1 MLNVQPIPAFAP
13 SGALALAVTT
23 EQLHTSC
30 VTMHPSTLITRS
42 TVFAELVS
50 HCPRALHPRRLQAT
64 LLDYL
69 QPPIEHAI
77 VAACHRQLHGTPA
90 LHCIPFVYVSH
101 TEHPALWLAA
111 AVLTCDPAAHRGLCP
126 CCSIQC
132 CMNPAVPV
140 QLCSH
145 KCCACTTCVLHS
157 HETAGTR
164 RSCEAT
170 RNPR

>member
-1 MLNVQPIPAFAP
+1 MCVRCVALGDSQGAASEHGMLNVQPIPAFAP
-13 SGALALAVTT
+13 SGALALAVIT

-77 VAACHRQLHGTPA
+77 VAAMGSCMAPER
-90 LHCIPFVYVSH
+90 CIAYRLYAF
-101 TEHPALWLAA
+101 
-111 AVLTCDPAAHRGLCP
+111 LTR
-126 CCSIQC
+126 SIQHC
-132 CMNPAVPV
+132 GWLL
-140 QLCSH
+140 LC
-145 KCCACTTCVLHS
+145 
-157 HETAGTR
+157 
-164 RSCEAT
+164 
-170 RNPR
+170 